1 LRWTYLGW
9 SKTVEEASFRL
20 TELANNEWEAKVRK
34 TKSGRCLIYGR
45 KKCEGRIFRVG
56 KYTVAVRLPKTLV
69 QDSAFPLKVGDKVH
83 VKVDGNKII
92 VVSLAS

>member
-1 LRWTYLGW
+1 MLEG
-9 SKTVEEASFRL
+9 
-20 TELANNEWEAKVRK
+20 
-34 TKSGRCLIYGR
+34 
-45 KKCEGRIFRVG
+45 EGRVFKVG

-83 VKVDGNKII
+83 VKVDGDKII